1 MRYYV
6 WVVAVVVLMLGG
18 CTPKENFTL
27 LKTDHLSSN
36 RKPTYHTHFE
46 YYILPGDRVKIVL
59 YKTPEERD
67 LLDTYPSLSTGANSS
82 GILVG
87 PHGHVVLPLIG
98 SVKISGLTQS
108 AAAEKIAR
116 RYRKRF
122 PKASVYLEVTNKRA
136 YILGEVRR
144 PGVLKMDRDHIS
156 LLEAIAMA
164 GDLTDNAVRTAI
176 LVITHT
182 RSGKMN
188 MRSIDLT
195 HFDTLAS
202 MNLAILPGDIIYVQP
217 DTWRKTKAHL
227 NDLLPILSGVGAFVT
242 PAKDIKY
249 MTQ

>member
-1 MRYYV
+1 V

-27 LKTDHLSSN
+27 LKTDHLASN
-36 RKPTYHTHFE
+36 RKPTYHTLFE
-46 YYILPGDRVKIVL
+46 YYILPGDRVKVVL
-59 YKTPEERD
+59 YKTPEERE
-67 LLDTYPSLSTGANSS
+67 LLDTYPSLSTGVNSS

-182 RSGKMN
+182 RSGKMV
-188 MRSIDLT
+188 MRAIDLT
-195 HFDTLAS
+195 RFENLAS
-202 MNLAILPGDIIYVQP
+202 MNMTIVPGDIIYVQP
-217 DTWRKTKAHL
+217 DKWRKTKARL
-227 NDLLPILSGVGAFVT
+227 NDILPMLSGIGAFISPVKEAHT
-242 PAKDIKY
+242 LV
-249 MTQ
+249 Q